1 MLFKLVGKK
10 TQLCVLLTLAKCK
23 FSRISFVLWMSKG
36 AHDIFA
42 LVIKILKAN
51 WQPRHITLELFATTN
66 TIKQNLAKNLTCWTY
81 MIWTRKL
88 LPIWMK
94 IHIT

>member
-1 MLFKLVGKK
+1 
-10 TQLCVLLTLAKCK
+10 
-23 FSRISFVLWMSKG
+23 
-36 AHDIFA
+36 
-42 LVIKILKAN
+42 
-51 WQPRHITLELFATTN
+51 
-66 TIKQNLAKNLTCWTY
+66 LAKNLTCWTY